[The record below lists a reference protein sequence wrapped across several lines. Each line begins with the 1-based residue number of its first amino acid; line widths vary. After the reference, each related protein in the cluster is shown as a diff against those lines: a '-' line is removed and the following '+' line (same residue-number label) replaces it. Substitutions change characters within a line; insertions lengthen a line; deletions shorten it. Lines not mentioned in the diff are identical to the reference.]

1 MTMWTDDEMRR
12 VLERLR
18 RQGNDDG
25 HFEAKSCA
33 TDIGSSVWESVSAF
47 ANTSGGTLLLG
58 ISEEDRFR
66 PVNGFDQNRIAAKF
80 MEGMGDGNP
89 QGVRLTNPPEYEIS
103 RCEYADKPFLV
114 IDIHENPIEDKPC
127 YVTAKG
133 PKSGGYR
140 RMDDKDIRLSATEVF
155 EFENATLPSPADRG
169 IVPEATLNDLNDEVV
184 ERIIMIHQGSKAL
197 RGTITRTDQMARLNM
212 TDNSGRVR
220 LAGLLA
226 AGQYP
231 QQYYPKLLIDVSV
244 HPDVEKSDPDGPRFL
259 DRVLCDG
266 NMPEA
271 IDQAVE
277 AVAKNLRT
285 PTFVIGAGAR
295 TDTEIPKE
303 VLREVIANAVI
314 HREYDSRF
322 TGEAVAVDVYPDRV
336 EVSNPGGLWGGVTL
350 ENIAN
355 GISRCRNTT
364 LVQLMHKIPYS
375 REDAVTVEGG
385 GTGIPLIIREMASRA
400 LGEPK
405 FEASPD
411 RFTVTLARYGVEYQQ
426 NRQWLEHLQ
435 TGLDRH
441 EQTILLMLRR
451 QGTMN
456 VEQLHT
462 SLRIDS
468 DDIRKILTTLIAK
481 GLVRNSDNGAYT
493 LTNDNT
499 TSAGVEPLTLTR
511 SDTLTVAERQLL
523 KTLSP
528 SEAMSAR
535 KISEMTDRSLPSV
548 RKLLRRLVGAGMVI
562 ATAPPSSKNRQYKR
576 AS

>member
-1 MTMWTDDEMRR
+1 MWTDDEMRR

-58 ISEEDRFR
+58 ISEEDGFR

-140 RMDDKDIRLSATEVF
+140 RMDDKDILLSATEVF

-184 ERIIMIHQGSKAL
+184 ERIMIHQGSKAL

-277 AVAKNLRT
+277 TVAKNLRT
-285 PTFVIGAGAR
+285 PTFVVGAGAR

-481 GLVRNSDNGAYT
+481 GLVRNSDNGAYA
-493 LTNDNT
+493 LTNGNT

>member
-1 MTMWTDDEMRR
+1 MWTDDEMRR

-58 ISEEDRFR
+58 ISEEDGFR

-140 RMDDKDIRLSATEVF
+140 RMDDKDILLSATEVF

-184 ERIIMIHQGSKAL
+184 ERIMIHQGSKAL

-277 AVAKNLRT
+277 TVAKNLRT
-285 PTFVIGAGAR
+285 PTFVVGAGAR

-481 GLVRNSDNGAYT
+481 GLVRNSDNGAYA
-493 LTNDNT
+493 LTNGNT

-576 AS
+576 AP